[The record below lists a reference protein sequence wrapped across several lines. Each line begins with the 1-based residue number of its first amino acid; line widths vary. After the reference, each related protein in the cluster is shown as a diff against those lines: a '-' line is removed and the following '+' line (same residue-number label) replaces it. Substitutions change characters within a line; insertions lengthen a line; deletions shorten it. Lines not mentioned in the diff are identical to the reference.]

1 VTAVVLDSSA
11 ALTWC
16 FEDEVTAETEA
27 LLERVRTGGAVVPR
41 LWHLEIVN
49 ALLVGERRGRLQ
61 FGRTATLLGLL
72 ASLPIV
78 TDDETGGRA
87 FGDTLH
93 LARAHALTA
102 YDASYL
108 ELALRRNLPLA
119 TLDDG
124 LGRAAARS
132 GVPLVLVRR

>member
-1 VTAVVLDSSA
+1 MTAVVLDSSA

-87 FGDTLH
+87 FGDALH
-93 LARAHALTA
+93 LARRGRNPTA
-102 YDASYL
+102 GNVFGVIA
-108 ELALRRNLPLA
+108 ELQKA
-119 TLDDG
+119 TGMTLQV
-124 LGRAAARS
+124 RPAR
-132 GVPLVLVRR
+132 